1 MEAKKK
7 KRQSAQYDKIF
18 KENIEAVISSIMQN
32 VLEIT
37 AVSMEELPDD
47 IQHTKERKPDTLK
60 KITDDKGNTFILQIE
75 FQVKDEPEMV
85 YRMLEYYAMLERKY
99 KLPIEQFVIFLG
111 SEKPKMSNM
120 LDNKRVKFNFSLV
133 TLSELDYHIFL
144 NSDKP
149 EEIILGILAN
159 FKGENP
165 ENALKQIIHRIEETT
180 KGDFS
185 LKRYFN
191 QLRVLAQLRNL
202 ELNLKNAMDS
212 IAAYIKEE
220 RDVLFLRGLDKGE
233 ANARERELTKF
244 VSNLLQKLNLPF
256 EQIADIAGTTVDFV
270 KSVHRQLTAAK

>member
-7 KRQSAQYDKIF
+7 KRQSSQYDKIF
-18 KENIEAVISSIMQN
+18 KENIEAVITSIMQN

-60 KITDDKGNTFILQIE
+60 KITDDKGNTFVLQIE
-75 FQVKDEPEMV
+75 FQVKDEDEMV
-85 YRMLEYYAMLERKY
+85 YRMGEYYFMLERKY
-99 KLPIEQFVIFLG
+99 KLPVKQFVIFLG
-111 SEKPKMSNM
+111 LDNPKMPTK
-120 LDNKRVKFNFSLV
+120 LDRERLKFSYPLISLS
-133 TLSELDYHIFL
+133 TLNYHIFL

-159 FKGENP
+159 FQGENP
-165 ENALKQIIHRIEETT
+165 ENALKQILVRVKETT

-185 LKRYFN
+185 LNRYFN

-212 IAAYIKEE
+212 IAEYIKEE
-220 RDVLFLRGLDKGE
+220 RDVLFLRGLDKGKE
-233 ANARERELTKF
+233 KEQVKF
-244 VSNLLQKLNLPF
+244 VTYLLQEGNKAYD
-256 EQIADIAGTTVDFV
+256 QIADIAGTTVDFV
-270 KSVHRQLTAAK
+270 KSVQQQLTGK